1 LYVLIWEQEA
11 SYAGSP
17 SPEWLQDAAPADY
30 DFTEPQLNSLGYEM
44 LGEREPG
51 VAARVFERNTVAF
64 PASSNAFDSMG
75 DAYATAGDR
84 PRPQESYRKA
94 VELNPQNFHAK
105 RMLGTLERPPGG

>member
-1 LYVLIWEQEA
+1 MYVLIWEQEA

-17 SPEWLQDAAPADY
+17 SPEWLQHAAPADY

-64 PASSNAFDSMG
+64 PASSNAFDNLG

-84 PRPQESYRKA
+84 PRAQESYRKA

-105 RMLGTLERPPGG
+105 PMLSTLERPPGG